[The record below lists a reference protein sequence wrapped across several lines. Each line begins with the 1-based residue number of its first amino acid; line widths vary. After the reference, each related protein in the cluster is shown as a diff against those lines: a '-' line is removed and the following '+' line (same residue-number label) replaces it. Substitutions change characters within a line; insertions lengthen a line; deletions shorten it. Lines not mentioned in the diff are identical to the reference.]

1 MQFQIVIVQPAGY
14 PHSQAFAEIAETLA
28 LGLQAIGHEA
38 RITINYLDPSA
49 TNILLGSHLLE
60 KTAIPH
66 LPDNTIVYNLEQ
78 VEPKLFESYG
88 VLQSLFSRFEVWD
101 YSEANIARLRA
112 LGFDKPIRHLPI
124 GYMPA
129 LTRISSAAC
138 CDIDVLFYG
147 SINERRHGV
156 LSQLKEQGLKI
167 RMLFGIY
174 GTERDAYIAR
184 SKVVL
189 NMHLYDPKIF
199 EIVRVSYLLANRKA
213 VVCEVSP
220 ETAIEPDLLAA
231 VQPAAYDDLADCC
244 RRLVEDGDAR
254 RRLEQAGFRQFS
266 RRNEVEFLRSL
277 MHARSAD

>member
-14 PHSQAFAEIAETLA
+14 LHSQAFAEIAETLA
-28 LGLQAIGHEA
+28 LGFQAIGLEA
-38 RITINYLDPSA
+38 RITINQLNPSA

-60 KTAIPH
+60 KTAIPY
-66 LPDNTIVYNLEQ
+66 LPDDTVIYNLEQ
-78 VEPKLFESYG
+78 IEPKLFESYG
-88 VLQSLFSRFEVWD
+88 ALQSLFSRFEVWD

-112 LGFDKPIRHLPI
+112 LGFDTPIRHLPI

-138 CDIDVLFYG
+138 RDIDVLFYG
-147 SINERRHGV
+147 SINERRHAV
-156 LSQLKEQGLKI
+156 LSRLKEEGLKI
-167 RMLFGIY
+167 RMLFGVY
-174 GTERDAYIAR
+174 GAERDGYIAR

-213 VVCEVSP
+213 VVCEISP

-231 VQPAAYDDLADCC
+231 VQPAAYDDLVDCC
-244 RRLVEDGDAR
+244 RRLVRDDAAR
-254 RRLEQAGFRQFS
+254 GRLEQAGFRQFS
-266 RRNEVEFLRSL
+266 RRNEVDFLQSL